1 MTNLDV
7 GFNLGPSLLQV
18 LHNGTVDGAA
28 EIRVVVCN
36 CPRFCMQQS
45 QQACTC
51 RDRDHSRSRMR

>member
-36 CPRFCMQQS
+36 CPRFCMRLS
-45 QQACTC
+45 QQLCAC
-51 RDRDHSRSRMR
+51 